1 MSYARSLSALVLAA
15 GPFALLA
22 CPPSSTHPVAP
33 VPSTSAIASEASSAP
48 VATSASS
55 ADPASSSSEAASG
68 SAAPF
73 LKNTGVKSPIFSTD
87 ACNADADCAPVATCH
102 SDRCVASKSAG
113 VMAPGTLCT
122 MDCRG
127 GTIDCGFN
135 HCGCAA
141 APSGG
146 KRCALLAGPK
156 P

>member
-1 MSYARSLSALVLAA
+1 MSYLRSFFAVVLAA
-15 GPFALLA
+15 GPLALVA
-22 CPPSSTHPVAP
+22 CPASSPHAVAP
-33 VPSTSAIASEASSAP
+33 VPSTTATASDAASTIAPSASAEPSASTGD
-48 VATSASS
+48 ATSS
-55 ADPASSSSEAASG
+55 SG
-68 SAAPF
+68 SP
-73 LKNTGVKSPIFSTD
+73 LKNTGVKSPVFSTD
-87 ACNADADCAPVATCH
+87 PCNVDADCAPVATCH
-102 SDRCVASKSAG
+102 SEKCVAAKSAG

-141 APSGG
+141 APAGG